1 MLLHFRLSEQGAI
14 KLMRRLLNRV
24 AESAFAEC
32 EVVKELKRMAKRLK
46 AIDKEPDK
54 ELSQEQANCI
64 LGKILPSHK

>member
-24 AESAFAEC
+24 AESAFAER
-32 EVVKELKRMAKRLK
+32 EVVKELKRMAERL
-46 AIDKEPDK
+46 IDREPDK

-64 LGKILPSHK
+64 LGKIHPSHK